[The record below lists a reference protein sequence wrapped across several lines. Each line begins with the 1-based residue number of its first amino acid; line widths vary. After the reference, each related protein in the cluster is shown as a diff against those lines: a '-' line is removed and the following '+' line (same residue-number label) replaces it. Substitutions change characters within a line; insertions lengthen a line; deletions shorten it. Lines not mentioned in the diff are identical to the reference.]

1 MSNSLKQRLQWLGPL
16 RVTLVLGALAML
28 VLRPAPHTAAVYK
41 GWEMVP
47 TVLVPT
53 FTPIIFILLLLDAIM
68 GAVLL
73 ASRPRERRRYRAVI
87 AIDLVLAVLLVLW
100 WWPFFAALGR

>member
-1 MSNSLKQRLQWLGPL
+1 
-16 RVTLVLGALAML
+16 
-28 VLRPAPHTAAVYK
+28 
-41 GWEMVP
+41 MVP

-53 FTPIIFILLLLDAIM
+53 LTPMIFMVLLLDAIM

-73 ASRPRERRRYRAVI
+73 ASRPRERRHYRAVI
-87 AIDLVLAVLLVLW
+87 AIDLTLAAVLALW

>member
-1 MSNSLKQRLQWLGPL
+1 MPNSLKQLLQWLGPL

-53 FTPIIFILLLLDAIM
+53 FTPIIFMLLLLDAIM

-73 ASRPRERRRYRAVI
+73 ASRPGNDGVTARSSSSIWRWPQW
-87 AIDLVLAVLLVLW
+87 LVLW

>member
-1 MSNSLKQRLQWLGPL
+1 MPNSLKQLLQWLGPL
-16 RVTLVLGALAML
+16 RLPLVLGALAML

-41 GWEMVP
+41 GWEMVS
-47 TVLVPT
+47 TVLVPALVPMV
-53 FTPIIFILLLLDAIM
+53 FVLLLLDAIM
-68 GAVLL
+68 GAVLR

-87 AIDLVLAVLLVLW
+87 VVDLALAAVLILW

>member
-1 MSNSLKQRLQWLGPL
+1 MPNSLKQLLQWLGPL

-47 TVLVPT
+47 TVLVPALVPMV
-53 FTPIIFILLLLDAIM
+53 FMVLLLDAIM

-87 AIDLVLAVLLVLW
+87 VIDLALAAVLVLW
-100 WWPFFAALGR
+100 WWPFFAVLGR

>member
-1 MSNSLKQRLQWLGPL
+1 MPNSLKQLLQWLGPL
-16 RVTLVLGALAML
+16 RPLLVLGALAML

-41 GWEMVP
+41 GWAMVP

-53 FTPIIFILLLLDAIM
+53 LTPMIFMVLLLDAIM

-87 AIDLVLAVLLVLW
+87 VIDLALAAVLVLW
-100 WWPFFAALGR
+100 WWPFFAVLGR

>member
-1 MSNSLKQRLQWLGPL
+1 MPNSLKQLLQWLGPL
-16 RVTLVLGALAML
+16 RGLLALGALATL

-41 GWEMVP
+41 GWAMVP

-53 FTPIIFILLLLDAIM
+53 LTPMIFMVVLLDAIM

-73 ASRPRERRRYRAVI
+73 ASRPREQRHYRTVI
-87 AIDLVLAVLLVLW
+87 AVDLVLAALLVLW